1 MKYLWIGPG
10 MGQQT
15 QKEVLARGGKLLSA
29 FVSQTNLVEG
39 LDALSIRMDTINGP
53 KMDESLFPIVPYEK
67 WSRNGQSV
75 DINVGYKNTK
85 YLNRITKEKA
95 ICREV
100 DKWLQNQGDEP
111 ITVIVYNM
119 HTAFIAAACR
129 IKKKRPNTKIVLIV
143 PDLPQFMDFKMSK
156 LKKLLKDMDWK
167 RIRGYMKYIDKY
179 VLYAAPMAD
188 FLDLKAEQWIVM
200 EGSFNPDLVGAET
213 ERSDKISIM
222 YSGVLDLRYGI
233 PEMLDAMDLLD
244 DRFEL
249 WLTGDGNARSL
260 VEKRAAS
267 DRRVKYY
274 GYLPSRQDLLNKQA
288 SATMLINPRK
298 DTEEGSKYCFPS
310 KLFEYMVSGRPV
322 ISCMLEG
329 MPEEYRAYL
338 VELKSVTAENI
349 AEAVLS
355 VAEMDEEQRK
365 NVGDRAKRYILDAKN
380 KYSQAEKMWE
390 FINS

>member
-1 MKYLWIGPG
+1 
-10 MGQQT
+10 
-15 QKEVLARGGKLLSA
+15 
-29 FVSQTNLVEG
+29 
-39 LDALSIRMDTINGP
+39 
-53 KMDESLFPIVPYEK
+53 
-67 WSRNGQSV
+67 
-75 DINVGYKNTK
+75 
-85 YLNRITKEKA
+85 
-95 ICREV
+95 
-100 DKWLQNQGDEP
+100 
-111 ITVIVYNM
+111 
-119 HTAFIAAACR
+119 
-129 IKKKRPNTKIVLIV
+129 
-143 PDLPQFMDFKMSK
+143 MSK